1 MEVLTMAEYQK
12 RKQELT
18 EEKCFMMQFAIYGEP
33 HMYIV
38 HPITKRACNYDR

>member
-12 RKQELT
+12 REQELT
-18 EEKCFMMQFAIYGEP
+18 DEECFMMPFAIHGEP

-38 HPITKRACNYDR
+38 HPITARATNYDR